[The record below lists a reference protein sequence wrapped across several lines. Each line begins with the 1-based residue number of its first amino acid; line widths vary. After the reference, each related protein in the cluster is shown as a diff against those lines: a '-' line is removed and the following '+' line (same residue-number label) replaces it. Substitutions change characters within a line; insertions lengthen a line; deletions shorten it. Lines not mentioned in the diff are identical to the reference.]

1 LFRLLK
7 TRAFLSQESY
17 LNYFQR
23 KFCLK
28 NIGWAGLCRNVLFL
42 LLGDDTT
49 NIDVVWEIRKKHP
62 KLVILLL

>member
-1 LFRLLK
+1 MTGEHIPFAQFFLRLFK

-28 NIGWAGLCRNVLFL
+28 NIGWAGLCRNLLFFMV
-42 LLGDDTT
+42 GDDTR
-49 NIDVVWEIRKKHP
+49 NIDVVS
-62 KLVILLL
+62 KL